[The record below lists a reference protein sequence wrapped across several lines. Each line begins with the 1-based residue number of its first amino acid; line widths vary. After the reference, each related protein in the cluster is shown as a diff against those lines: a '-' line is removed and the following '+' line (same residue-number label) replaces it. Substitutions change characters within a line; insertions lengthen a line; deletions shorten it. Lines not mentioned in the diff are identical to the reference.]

1 MGWINIVRKV
11 RVMPLSHCQVW
22 DFQKCSWN
30 SNGCFLWWKLK
41 WGFWKGQHS
50 ENLDNGI
57 WSHHFM
63 ANRWGNSGWLYFS
76 GLQNH
81 RRWWLQPWNEK
92 TLTPWKESYDQPRQ
106 HTEKQKHYFFH
117 KGLSSQGYGFS
128 SGHVWM
134 WELDC
139 EESWVLKNWC
149 FWTVVLENTLE
160 SHLDCK
166 KIQPVHPKGNQS

>member
-1 MGWINIVRKV
+1 MLFTYMYLRIICFLVSAKFLWVFFLVISFHGISLFKV
-11 RVMPLSHCQVW
+11 GTADGLDQYSQKSHRVMPLSHCQVW

-81 RRWWLQPWNEK
+81 RRWWLQPWN
-92 TLTPWKESYDQPRQ
+92 
-106 HTEKQKHYFFH
+106 
-117 KGLSSQGYGFS
+117 
-128 SGHVWM
+128 
-134 WELDC
+134 
-139 EESWVLKNWC
+139 
-149 FWTVVLENTLE
+149 
-160 SHLDCK
+160 
-166 KIQPVHPKGNQS
+166 